1 MVRVDFCKSMLAT
14 VNDHPRL
21 VREHYVFMASVKSA
35 SLLAAVGAV
44 SLLTGCSSM
53 EQKLGRGIAN
63 VMEPLRGGEFTRST
77 EQTYLA
83 DGPTVAMSYGKVH
96 GIARTIQRT
105 AVGAFDIVTFPI
117 PTEPLITPSEPVYPD
132 SVKPQMAGNLGVES
146 SQYIGFGSGAV
157 LPGLGT
163 AMFNPLEN

>member
-1 MVRVDFCKSMLAT
+1 MLAT

-21 VREHYVFMASVKSA
+21 TSEHYVFMVSVKSA

-63 VMEPLRGGEFTRST
+63 VMEPVRMGELTRST

-83 DGPTVAMSYGKVH
+83 DGPTVAGSYGLVH
-96 GIARTIQRT
+96 GVARTIQRT

-117 PTEPLITPSEPVYPD
+117 PTEPLIIPSEPVYPD
-132 SVKPQMAGNLGVES
+132 SVRPQMAGNLGLDS
-146 SQYIGFGSGAV
+146 SHYVGFSGGAV
-157 LPGLGT
+157 LPGIGP